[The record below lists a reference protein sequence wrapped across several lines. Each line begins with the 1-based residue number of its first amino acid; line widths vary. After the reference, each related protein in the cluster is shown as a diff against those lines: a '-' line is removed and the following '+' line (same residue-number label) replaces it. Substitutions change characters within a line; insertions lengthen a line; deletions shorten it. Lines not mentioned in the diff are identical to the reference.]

1 MKDDHEALRM
11 TTQWLWDNM
20 QGDTKEE
27 GESEWCCWRD
37 SLSVDGGNGD

>member
-20 QGDTKEE
+20 QGNREE
-27 GESEWCCWRD
+27 GESEWCVVLLEGFLISGWWQW
-37 SLSVDGGNGD
+37 